1 MTRTISS
8 YGSTREDGARSG
20 MRGCVCRQACA
31 LRMLLIVCT
40 GVLVIPRF
48 AHAQGGL
55 VVELRIGAM
64 ASTPLVVDT
73 IVRTSVLRQLG
84 ITNREATGERVT
96 QAVSPTAEV
105 SVRTMLQPA
114 LSLEAVAGYTLARL
128 HSSASDANVQNTGV
142 PHAGISLRYE
152 VRERLHVRGG
162 FGGLRY
168 GEGSGMLRD
177 AGGIQPMI
185 HGAAGATALALGRAV
200 SVELFVQGHSFGTP
214 ALRRAGG
221 TDGRVL
227 RFGVRG
233 GAAFG
238 GMR

>member
-1 MTRTISS
+1 MTSLCASS
-8 YGSTREDGARSG
+8 MWSCMGSYIRIDTSAGVRSL
-20 MRGCVCRQACA
+20 VIAA
-31 LRMLLIVCT
+31 A
-40 GVLVIPRF
+40 GVLTVSF
-48 AHAQGGL
+48 SAQAQGGL
-55 VVELRIGAM
+55 VVELRVGAM

-84 ITNREATGERVT
+84 VTNRAAVEERVT
-96 QAVSPTAEV
+96 QSVSPTAEV

-128 HSSASDANVQNTGV
+128 HSSASAMNVQNTGV
-142 PHAGISLRYE
+142 PHAAISLRYE
-152 VRERLHVRGG
+152 VRERAYVRGG

-168 GEGSGMLRD
+168 GDGSGMLRD

-185 HGAAGATALALGRAV
+185 HAAAGASATTRGLAMSA
-200 SVELFVQGHSFGTP
+200 ELFAQGHSFGTP

-227 RFGVRG
+227 RFGARAGV
-233 GAAFG
+233 AFG
-238 GMR
+238 GTR